1 MCGCLGCLLCCV
13 VAAAGVVPDSEDA
26 EASLRGV
33 LAAALEANRELARLV
48 GELREENARLRAEN
62 AGQAA
67 ELEKLRADLAVLQ
80 RMVFGRS
87 SERSRPGPP
96 GGDAA
101 PGAGGQGAGT
111 GTGKKRGPGARAGRR
126 DYSHLPRFKVTWDF
140 PGGVYCCPECG
151 EPFTGLGSD
160 HVTELLDWQVIVRVT
175 AHCRR
180 RYRRACSCRVPA
192 TVTAPG
198 PPKAIGKG
206 LFSNAFTAMLLTER
220 FVAGRSMNSL
230 VTGLS
235 RQGAEISA
243 ATLAGTCA
251 QAGALLAP
259 LADAVTERSRGSWHL
274 HADETTWRVFAPRD
288 GGGPA
293 KWWLWVFIGPDTVC
307 FVMDPTRAGAVLAR
321 HAGIDEKTGQLTGG
335 EDGGPRRLVIS
346 SDFYKVYES
355 AGKKADG
362 LVNLYC
368 WAHIRRHFV
377 RAGDASP
384 VQLKYWTDAWLERIR
399 DLYAAHDELM
409 AAWQDAAAPA
419 PQEKAAAAARLGK
432 AGEAWDHA
440 IAVIDEARKAQMA
453 APGLQEPAK
462 KALAT
467 LDREWDGL
475 IAHRD
480 YPMVSLDNNAAERQ
494 IRGPV
499 VTRKNAGGSRNG
511 DTARN
516 AAVIWTVTATAKM
529 AGLNVLTWLTA
540 YLDECG
546 HNGGKPLAGRALE
559 RFLPWTASPGDLRT
573 WAQPPPAG
581 QKPPE

>member
-1 MCGCLGCLLCCV
+1 
-13 VAAAGVVPDSEDA
+13 
-26 EASLRGV
+26 V
-33 LAAALEANRELARLV
+33 LAAALEANRELTRLA
-48 GELREENARLRAEN
+48 GELGEENARLRAEN
-62 AGQAA
+62 ARQAA
-67 ELEKLRADLAVLQ
+67 ELEKLHADLAVLQ
-80 RMVFGRS
+80 RVVFGRS

-96 GGDAA
+96 GSDAA
-101 PGAGGQGAGT
+101 PGAGGRGGGAGA
-111 GTGKKRGPGARAGRR
+111 GKKRGPGARAGRR
-126 DYSHLPRFKVTWDF
+126 DYSHLPRFEVTWDF
-140 PGGVYCCPECG
+140 PGGGYCCPECG
-151 EPFTGLGSD
+151 TPFTGLGSD
-160 HVTELLDWQVIVRVT
+160 HVTELLDWQVIVRVA

-206 LFSNAFTAMLLTER
+206 LFTNGFIAMLLTER

-251 QAGALLAP
+251 QAGALLAS
-259 LADAVTERSRGSWHL
+259 LADAITERSRGSWHL

-288 GGGPA
+288 GDGPA
-293 KWWLWVFIGPDTVC
+293 KWWLRVFIGPDTVC
-307 FVMDPTRAGAVLAR
+307 FVMDPTRSGAVLAR
-321 HAGIDEKTGQLTGG
+321 HAGIDGETGQLTDG

-399 DLYAAHDELM
+399 DLYTAHDGLM
-409 AAWQDAAAPA
+409 AAWQDASAPA
-419 PQEKAAAAARLGK
+419 PQDGTAAAARPEK
-432 AGEAWDHA
+432 AHEAWDTA
-440 IAVIDEARKAQMA
+440 ITVIDEARKQQMQ

-480 YPMVSLDNNAAERQ
+480 YPMIGLDTNAAERQ

-516 AAVIWTVTATAKM
+516 AAVIWTATATARM
-529 AGLNVLTWLTA
+529 AGLNVLAWLTA

-546 HNGGKPLAGRALE
+546 RNGGKPPAGRALE
-559 RFLPWTASPGDLRT
+559 RFLPWTASPEDLRT
-573 WAQPPPAG
+573 WAQPPPG
-581 QKPPE
+581 G